1 MLRYYFYQWGADD
14 NKAHAEELF
23 TIQDANWEFNFIVHP
38 SGDYVYMIGHTAVIA
53 SHAVE
58 TPLTFWIDTT
68 NGTMTQANP
77 ANLATGVAA
86 SGTKLAIAQTQVADQ
101 KLENIFSLNEV
112 SNATGISSTEQGA
125 GVSVYPNPVVD
136 VLNFTTPCDVVIINL
151 MGVTVKQAENVSSL
165 PVSDLISGQYIIKL
179 TTEDGT
185 STAKVIKK

>member
-1 MLRYYFYQWGADD
+1 ML
-14 NKAHAEELF
+14 H
-23 TIQDANWEFNFIVHP
+23 
-38 SGDYVYMIGHTAVIA
+38 
-53 SHAVE
+53 
-58 TPLTFWIDTT
+58 
-68 NGTMTQANP
+68 
-77 ANLATGVAA
+77 
-86 SGTKLAIAQTQVADQ
+86 
-101 KLENIFSLNEV
+101 
-112 SNATGISSTEQGA
+112 ISSTEQGA